1 MNYLTTTEIA
11 EKWGITRRRIV
22 VLCNEGR
29 IKGAIQKGS
38 MWLIPEN
45 AVKPFDKR
53 RKGKA

>member
-29 IKGAIQKGS
+29 IKGAIKKGS